1 LRILRRRPFDGD
13 ALESGARVLRLRRS
27 KRQILALS
35 RCSHDRQPR
44 ARVVW
49 FDTLRSVATTA
60 SYGSWASPITTG
72 LVASEGGVSFA
83 YLDISEEGVYW
94 TESRPEEE
102 GRSALVFRA
111 HGGEPV
117 DVVPF
122 EFNVRTRVHE
132 YGGGAWFRDG
142 RVVFCSSFDD
152 SRLYRIDEPG
162 AEPHPITPESPEPHA
177 LRYADG
183 RVFAGGKLI
192 VCVRE
197 QHGEGEPVN
206 ELVVLPTDGSAEPR
220 VIATGRDFYAAPR
233 PSPDGASLAWLAWD
247 HPHMPFEGTDLCV
260 ADLAAD
266 GSISNGRRVAG
277 SQQESIFQPEWS
289 SDGLLYFV
297 SDRTGWSNLYVERR
311 GEVQALTGEKAELG
325 YPQWVF
331 DLSRYAFLAD
341 GRIACIFTRAAI
353 DSLELFDPQSGKLE
367 RLDLPYSSY
376 SSPSLRSLGTR
387 LVFPASTPT
396 EPAAV
401 IELDLESGKPQ
412 VLRRSTEVEFD
423 ERYISQAQ
431 AIDFPGADGLISH
444 GFYYPPANPEY
455 SGPDDELP
463 PLVVFVHG
471 GPTAHVT
478 PSLDLQVQLLTSRGI
493 AVVDLNYG
501 GSTGY
506 GREYRDRLHGRWGEV
521 DVEDSAAAA
530 RYLGERGDVDSG
542 RVQIT
547 GGSAGGYTTLMAMA
561 VREEFLS
568 GVSYYGVADLVTFH
582 EETHKFESH
591 YDEYLVGP
599 WPEAV
604 DLYRERSPVTHAD
617 SISDPLLLLQGLD
630 DKVVP
635 PPQAEVIVDAL
646 RRRNIPYA
654 YIAFAGEGHGF
665 RKAGNIKR
673 AAEAHLSF
681 LAQVSGFELADEIE
695 SIEIENLDSVAQ

>member
-1 LRILRRRPFDGD
+1 
-13 ALESGARVLRLRRS
+13 
-27 KRQILALS
+27 
-35 RCSHDRQPR
+35 
-44 ARVVW
+44 
-49 FDTLRSVATTA
+49 VATTA
-60 SYGSWASPITTG
+60 PYGSWASPITTD

-94 TESRPEEE
+94 TESRPQES
-102 GRSALVFRA
+102 GRSALVFRP
-111 HGGEPV
+111 HGGEPT
-117 DVVPF
+117 DVVPS

-132 YGGGAWFRDG
+132 YGGGAWFRHG
-142 RVVFCSSFDD
+142 RVAFCSSFDD
-152 SRLYRIDEPG
+152 SRLYRIEEPG
-162 AEPHPITPESPEPHA
+162 AEPRPITPEPSEPHA

-183 RVFAGGKLI
+183 RVFAGGRLI

-197 QHGEGEPVN
+197 FHGEGEPVN
-206 ELVVLPTDGSAEPR
+206 ELVVLPADGSSEPK

-233 PSPDGASLAWLAWD
+233 PSPDGSSLAWLAWD

-260 ADLAAD
+260 ADLASD
-266 GSISNGRRVAG
+266 GSLSNGRRVAG
-277 SQQESIFQPEWS
+277 SEQESIFQPEWS

-297 SDRTGWSNLYVERR
+297 SDRTGWSNLYVERD
-311 GEVQALTGEKAELG
+311 GEVHALTSEEAELG

-353 DSLELFDPQSGKLE
+353 DSLELFDPESGNLE
-367 RLDLPYSSY
+367 LLDLPYTTY
-376 SSPSLRSLGTR
+376 SSPSLQSHGTR
-387 LVFPASTPT
+387 LVFPASTPIDA
-396 EPAAV
+396 AAV
-401 IELDLESGKPQ
+401 IELDLDSGDRKI
-412 VLRRSTEVEFD
+412 LRRSTEVKLD
-423 ERYISQAQ
+423 ERYISVAQ
-431 AIDFPGADGLISH
+431 PVDFPGADGLNSH
-444 GFYYPPANPEY
+444 GFYYAPANSDF

-471 GPTAHVT
+471 GPTAHVS
-478 PSLDLQVQLLTSRGI
+478 PSLDLQVQLFTSRGI

-506 GREYRDRLHGRWGEV
+506 GREYQDRLRGRWGEI

-530 RYLGERGDVDSG
+530 RYLGDRGDIDLA

-547 GGSAGGYTTLMAMA
+547 GGSAGGYTTLMALA
-561 VREEFLS
+561 VRDEFAS

-582 EETHKFESH
+582 EDTHKFESH

-599 WPEAV
+599 WPDAI
-604 DLYRERSPVTHAD
+604 DLYRDRSPVVHAD

-635 PPQAEVIVDAL
+635 PSQAEVIVDAL
-646 RRRNIPYA
+646 KRRGIPYA

-665 RKAGNIKR
+665 RKAENIKR
-673 AAEAHLSF
+673 ASEAHLSF
-681 LAQVSGFELADEIE
+681 LAQVSGFAPADEIE
-695 SIEIENLDSVAQ
+695 PIEIEKPDSVRQ

>member
-1 LRILRRRPFDGD
+1 M
-13 ALESGARVLRLRRS
+13 
-27 KRQILALS
+27 
-35 RCSHDRQPR
+35 
-44 ARVVW
+44 
-49 FDTLRSVATTA
+49 ATTA
-60 SYGSWASPITTG
+60 PYGSWASPITTD

-94 TESRPEEE
+94 TESRPQES
-102 GRSALVFRA
+102 GRSALVFRP
-111 HGGEPV
+111 HGGEPT
-117 DVVPF
+117 DVVPS

-132 YGGGAWFRDG
+132 YGGGAWFRHG
-142 RVVFCSSFDD
+142 RVAFCSSFDD
-152 SRLYRIDEPG
+152 SRLYRIEEPG
-162 AEPHPITPESPEPHA
+162 AEPRPITPEPSEPHA

-183 RVFAGGKLI
+183 RVFAGGHLI

-197 QHGEGEPVN
+197 LHGEGEPVN
-206 ELVVLPTDGSAEPR
+206 ELVVLPADGSSEPK

-233 PSPDGASLAWLAWD
+233 PSPDGSSLAWLAWD

-260 ADLAAD
+260 ADLASD
-266 GSISNGRRVAG
+266 GSLSNGRRVAG
-277 SQQESIFQPEWS
+277 SEQESIFQPEWS

-297 SDRTGWSNLYVERR
+297 SDRTGWSNLYVERD
-311 GEVQALTGEKAELG
+311 GEVHPLTSEEAELG

-353 DSLELFDPQSGKLE
+353 DSLELFDPESGNLE
-367 RLDLPYSSY
+367 LLDLPYTTY
-376 SSPSLRSLGTR
+376 SSPSLQSHGTR
-387 LVFPASTPT
+387 LVFPASTPIDA
-396 EPAAV
+396 AAV
-401 IELDLESGKPQ
+401 IELDLDSGDRKI
-412 VLRRSTEVEFD
+412 LRRSTEVKLD
-423 ERYISQAQ
+423 ERYISVAQ
-431 AIDFPGADGLISH
+431 PVDFPGADGLNSH
-444 GFYYPPANPEY
+444 GFYYAPANSDF

-471 GPTAHVT
+471 GPTAHVS
-478 PSLDLQVQLLTSRGI
+478 PSLDLQVQLFTSRGI

-506 GREYRDRLHGRWGEV
+506 GREYQDRLRGRWGEI

-530 RYLGERGDVDSG
+530 RYLGDRGDIDLA

-547 GGSAGGYTTLMAMA
+547 GGSAGGYTTLMALA
-561 VREEFLS
+561 VRDEFAS

-582 EETHKFESH
+582 EDTHKFESH

-599 WPEAV
+599 WPDAI
-604 DLYRERSPVTHAD
+604 DLYRDRSPVVHAD

-635 PPQAEVIVDAL
+635 PSQAEVIVDAL
-646 RRRNIPYA
+646 KRRGIPYA

-665 RKAGNIKR
+665 RKAENIKR
-673 AAEAHLSF
+673 ASEAHLSF
-681 LAQVSGFELADEIE
+681 LAQVSGFAPADEIE
-695 SIEIENLDSVAQ
+695 PIEIEKPDSVRQ

>member
-1 LRILRRRPFDGD
+1 M
-13 ALESGARVLRLRRS
+13 
-27 KRQILALS
+27 
-35 RCSHDRQPR
+35 
-44 ARVVW
+44 
-49 FDTLRSVATTA
+49 ATA
-60 SYGSWASPITTG
+60 PYGSWVSPITTD
-72 LVASEGGVSFA
+72 LVASEGGVAFA
-83 YLDISEEGVYW
+83 YLDISAEGVYW
-94 TESRPEEE
+94 TESRPYEK
-102 GRSALVFRA
+102 GRSALVFRP
-111 HGGEPV
+111 HEGEPV
-117 DVVPF
+117 DVVPPD
-122 EFNVRTRVHE
+122 FNVRTRVHE

-162 AEPHPITPESPEPHA
+162 AEPRPITPEPPEPHA

-183 RVFAGGKLI
+183 RVFAGGRLVI
-192 VCVRE
+192 CLRE
-197 QHGEGEPVN
+197 VHGEGEPVN
-206 ELVVLPTDGSAEPR
+206 ELVVLPADGSSEPT
-220 VIATGRDFYAAPR
+220 VVATGRDFYAAPR
-233 PSPDGASLAWLAWD
+233 PSPDDASLAWLAWD

-260 ADLAAD
+260 GDLAPD
-266 GSISNGRRVAG
+266 GSVSNGRRVAG
-277 SQQESIFQPEWS
+277 SEQESIFQPEWS

-297 SDRTGWSNLYVERR
+297 SDRTGWSNLYVERD
-311 GEVQALTGEKAELG
+311 GEVHALTREEAELG

-331 DLSRYAFLAD
+331 DLTRYAFLAD
-341 GRIACIFTRAAI
+341 GRIACIFTRSAI
-353 DSLELFDPQSGKLE
+353 DGLELLDPKSGRLE

-376 SSPSLRSLGTR
+376 SSPSLRSFGTR
-387 LVFPASTPT
+387 LVFPASTTT

-401 IELDLESGKPQ
+401 IELELDSGDRN
-412 VLRRSTEVEFD
+412 VLRRSTEVNLD
-423 ERYISQAQ
+423 ERYISVAQ
-431 AIDFPGADGLISH
+431 PIDFPGADGLISH
-444 GFYYPPANPEY
+444 GFYYAPANPEY
-455 SGPDDELP
+455 SGPADELP
-463 PLVVFVHG
+463 PLAVFVHG

-478 PSLDLQVQLLTSRGI
+478 TALDLQIQLFTSRGI

-506 GREYRDRLHGRWGEV
+506 GREYRDRLRGRWGEV

-530 RYLGERGDVDSG
+530 RYLADRGDVDAA

-561 VREEFLS
+561 VRDEFAS
-568 GVSYYGVADLVTFH
+568 GASYFGVADLVTFH

-591 YDEYLVGP
+591 YDEYLIGP

-635 PPQAEVIVDAL
+635 PSQSEVIVDAL
-646 RRRNIPYA
+646 QRRGIPYA

-665 RKAGNIKR
+665 RKAENIKR

-681 LAQVSGFELADEIE
+681 LAQVSGFEPADDIE
-695 SIEIENLDSVAQ
+695 PIEVEKLDSVRQ

>member
-1 LRILRRRPFDGD
+1 M
-13 ALESGARVLRLRRS
+13 
-27 KRQILALS
+27 
-35 RCSHDRQPR
+35 
-44 ARVVW
+44 
-49 FDTLRSVATTA
+49 ATTA
-60 SYGSWASPITTG
+60 PYGSWASPITTD

-94 TESRPEEE
+94 TESRPQES
-102 GRSALVFRA
+102 GRSALVFRP
-111 HGGEPV
+111 HGGEPT
-117 DVVPF
+117 DVVPS

-132 YGGGAWFRDG
+132 YGGGAWFRHG
-142 RVVFCSSFDD
+142 RVAFCSSFDD
-152 SRLYRIDEPG
+152 SRLYRIEEPG
-162 AEPHPITPESPEPHA
+162 AEPRPITPEPSEPHA

-183 RVFAGGKLI
+183 RVFAGGHLI

-197 QHGEGEPVN
+197 LHGEGEPVN
-206 ELVVLPTDGSAEPR
+206 ELVVLPADGSSEPK

-233 PSPDGASLAWLAWD
+233 PSPDGSSLAWLAWD

-260 ADLAAD
+260 ADLASD
-266 GSISNGRRVAG
+266 GSLSNGRRVAG
-277 SQQESIFQPEWS
+277 SEQESIFQPEWS

-297 SDRTGWSNLYVERR
+297 SDRTGWSNLYVERD
-311 GEVQALTGEKAELG
+311 GEVHALTSEEAELG

-353 DSLELFDPQSGKLE
+353 DSLELFDPESGNLE
-367 RLDLPYSSY
+367 LLDLPYTTY
-376 SSPSLRSLGTR
+376 SSPSLQSHGTR
-387 LVFPASTPT
+387 LVFPASTPIDA
-396 EPAAV
+396 AAV
-401 IELDLESGKPQ
+401 IELDLDSGDRKI
-412 VLRRSTEVEFD
+412 LRRSTEVKLD
-423 ERYISQAQ
+423 ERYISVAQ
-431 AIDFPGADGLISH
+431 PVDFPGADGLNSH
-444 GFYYPPANPEY
+444 GFYYAPANSDF

-471 GPTAHVT
+471 GPTAHVS
-478 PSLDLQVQLLTSRGI
+478 PSLDLQVQLFTSRGI

-506 GREYRDRLHGRWGEV
+506 GREYQDRLRGRWGEI

-530 RYLGERGDVDSG
+530 RYLGDRGDIDLA

-547 GGSAGGYTTLMAMA
+547 GGSAGGYTTLMALA
-561 VREEFLS
+561 VRDEFAS

-582 EETHKFESH
+582 EDTHKFESH

-599 WPEAV
+599 WPDAI
-604 DLYRERSPVTHAD
+604 DLYRDRSPVVHAD

-635 PPQAEVIVDAL
+635 PSQAEVIVDAL
-646 RRRNIPYA
+646 KRRGIPYA

-665 RKAGNIKR
+665 RKAENIKR
-673 AAEAHLSF
+673 ASEAHLSF
-681 LAQVSGFELADEIE
+681 LAQVSGFAPADEIE
-695 SIEIENLDSVAQ
+695 PIEIEKPDSVRQ